1 MDDIARAW
9 ASRTLKRLAERVGL
23 FALTRSPLRGRPS
36 GVIPASLRRGQL
48 IETDENL
55 GREWRRGWDYSR
67 CGLTPVGPPLGRD
80 PRFVAPPST
89 DRDRREF
96 RSRVAERVGLFALT
110 RSPLRGRPS
119 GVIPA
124 SSRHYQLIET
134 DENLGRESR
143 RGWDYSRLRAHPC
156 GAALRALSPLRRAT
170 IN

>member
-67 CGLTPVGPPLGRD
+67 CALTPAGPPFGRY
-80 PRFVAPPST
+80 PRFVAPLST

-96 RSRVAERVGLFALT
+96 RSGLAERVGFEPT
-110 RSPLRGRPS
+110 E
-119 GVIPA
+119 GVNP
-124 SSRHYQLIET
+124 QEF
-134 DENLGRESR
+134 
-143 RGWDYSRLRAHPC
+143 SRLSH
-156 GAALRALSPLRRAT
+156 
-170 IN
+170 